1 MDKLKSKKQLEL
13 LKVSREL
20 FWKHGFKRV
29 TIEEVCQKAGVSK
42 MTFYRFYSNKIELAK
57 AVYDEEVNKGVQK
70 FKAILAENIAPPEKI
85 RKILFMKLEGAN
97 DVSQEFIR
105 DFYASPELGLK
116 TYIEDKTKALWNEM
130 LNDFRQAQQNG
141 LFRKDFKPEFL
152 LNLSSH
158 LTGMLFDEKLLQLY
172 NSPQELIMEISNFC
186 IYGIAPHEK

>member
-13 LKVSREL
+13 LKVVREL

-42 MTFYRFYSNKIELAK
+42 MTFYRFYPNKIELAK

-70 FKAILAENIAPPEKI
+70 FKAILAEDIAPPEKI

-97 DVSQEFIR
+97 DVSQEFIK
-105 DFYASPELGLK
+105 DFYSSPELGLK
-116 TYIEDKTKALWNEM
+116 TYIEEKTKSLWNEM
-130 LNDFRQAQQNG
+130 LNDFRQAQQDG

-172 NSPQELIMEISNFC
+172 NTPQELIMEISNFC
-186 IYGIAPHEK
+186 IYGIAPHE